1 MSALPEHPPDP
12 RLPGLLELAGDEA
25 VLPAGSRLADEER
38 PGRQCFVIIDG
49 RAAVER
55 EGTQLRSLG
64 SGDFV
69 GDVDASGAPQP
80 PAGVTVR
87 LETRARVLVI
97 DSARLSAM
105 IEVEPALAAAWR
117 SLIQGPARR
126 DGNGDAA

>member
-1 MSALPEHPPDP
+1 MSARPERPPDP
-12 RLPGLLELAGDEA
+12 LLPGFLELAGDEA

-55 EGTQLRSLG
+55 GGTQVRSLG

-69 GDVDASGAPQP
+69 GDVDASGGPQP

-97 DSARLSAM
+97 DSARLAAL
-105 IEVEPALAAAWR
+105 IEAEPATAAAWR
-117 SLIQGPARR
+117 SLINGTGR
-126 DGNGDAA
+126 DGQHGIH

>member
-1 MSALPEHPPDP
+1 MSALPERLSRPP
-12 RLPGLLELAGDEA
+12 RPGILELPGDEA

-55 EGTQLRSLG
+55 GGARLRSLG
-64 SGDFV
+64 GGDFV
-69 GDVDASGAPQP
+69 GEVDAAGGPLP

-97 DSARLSAM
+97 DSGRLAAL
-105 IEVEPALAAAWR
+105 IEAEPAIAAAWR
-117 SLIQGPARR
+117 ALIAFAG
-126 DGNGDAA
+126 

>member
-1 MSALPEHPPDP
+1 MSALPERLSRPP
-12 RLPGLLELAGDEA
+12 RPGILELPGDEA

-97 DSARLSAM
+97 DSARLAAM

-117 SLIQGPARR
+117 SLIRWPERG
-126 DGNGDAA
+126 DGNAAG

>member
-1 MSALPEHPPDP
+1 MSTLPERLSRPP
-12 RLPGLLELAGDEA
+12 RPGILELPGDEA

-55 EGTQLRSLG
+55 GGARLRSLD

-69 GDVDASGAPQP
+69 GQVDAGGGPLP

-97 DSARLSAM
+97 DSGRLAAL
-105 IEVEPALAAAWR
+105 IDTEPAIAAAWR
-117 SLIQGPARR
+117 SLIASAG
-126 DGNGDAA
+126 